1 LGHGHGGLESWV
13 ASGRP
18 VAQWIPAWGDELKR
32 EIDATR
38 TRLEARHGAE
48 RAGLIADVQKN
59 MVIFPNLVIN
69 DNVGFTIR
77 VIEPVSTNSM
87 RVNAWALAPVN
98 ESPKMRAL
106 RLDNFVSFLGPAGFG
121 SADDVEMLE
130 LCQRGVEHAA
140 VDWNEI
146 SKGMRGGDPR
156 IEECGPDDEGQ
167 MRAYW
172 TQWDLIMRG
181 LPAFTRS
188 SERAA

>member
-1 LGHGHGGLESWV
+1 LESWV

-18 VAQWIPAWGDELKR
+18 VAQWIPAWGPELKK
-32 EIDATR
+32 EIEDTR
-38 TRLEARHGAE
+38 ARLEQRHGPE

-77 VIEPVSTNSM
+77 VIEPVSATNM

-98 ESPKMRAL
+98 ESPRIRAL

-130 LCQRGVEHAA
+130 LCQRGLQYAPLE
-140 VDWNEI
+140 WNEI
-146 SKGMRGGDPR
+146 SKGMSDADPR
-156 IEECGPDDEGQ
+156 TASGGPDDEAQ

-172 TQWDLIMRG
+172 AQWDLLMRG
-181 LPAFTRS
+181 APAFVTNG
-188 SERAA
+188 AAAR